1 MRTDLRPFHRPRTAW
16 AAAGAIARPAACAA
30 LLLLAGCGGL
40 PSFGNTDPTRLE
52 GTDPNG
58 IDPDDRP
65 QSAEARLI
73 ERTHPI
79 DPLRVPAEPPLVI
92 DPAAIPGGK
101 QLTRLHPEVRRMAIA
116 LYTEAA
122 ANGIE
127 LRFMSGYRA
136 FKPRSAKARAGKAS
150 WHEFGMA
157 FDLILAHRSDMRSA
171 LAHYDADA
179 EQWATV
185 GAIGERLGLI
195 WGLKWGRHEVFHF
208 EWHPGM
214 KSAIRGPDLG
224 VLLSEAGED
233 GKAFEKT
240 WWRFRAPPAAPP
252 PPAPVPA
259 PTDPAP
265 TDPAPTDPAPRGGG
279 IEAAPSGM

>member
-1 MRTDLRPFHRPRTAW
+1 MRTDRRPFHRPRHLWPATR
-16 AAAGAIARPAACAA
+16 AIACATA
-30 LLLLAGCGGL
+30 LLIAGCGGL
-40 PSFGNTDPTRLE
+40 PGFGNTDPARLE

-65 QSAEARLI
+65 QSAEVRLI

-79 DPLRVPAEPPLVI
+79 DPLRVPAEPALTI
-92 DPAAIPGGK
+92 DPAAIAGGK

-171 LAHYDADA
+171 LAHYETDA

-195 WGLKWGRHEVFHF
+195 WGRKWGRHEVFHF

-214 KSAIRGPDLG
+214 KSAIRGPDLSA
-224 VLLSEAGED
+224 LLADAGDD

-240 WWRFRAPPAAPP
+240 WWRFRAPAD
-252 PPAPVPA
+252 PAPSELK

-265 TDPAPTDPAPRGGG
+265 THPSPRGGG